1 MKKSAELKTI
11 ESTIMKLVDQGKIE
25 IPIEFDDKMI
35 KLMEARIDYM
45 VKEEVKKSLRRYLKK
60 LMAE

>member
-1 MKKSAELKTI
+1 
-11 ESTIMKLVDQGKIE
+11 MKLVDQGKIE